1 MYLEFD
7 TSWND
12 DGSEGQRMRAN
23 GRHHNGRHARV
34 NHGGSSRHGV
44 GSRARWGRHNQTCPN
59 KRERVLVLVAF
70 TTATT
75 TCSIDH
81 CRAHLEIHHT
91 QLKTKVTTLE

>member
-7 TSWND
+7 PSWND
-12 DGSEGQRMRAN
+12 DGSEGERMRAN

-70 TTATT
+70 TTTNTT
-75 TCSIDH
+75 TTALVPSIIAEH
-81 CRAHLEIHHT
+81 I
-91 QLKTKVTTLE
+91 